1 MISNTKEMI
10 NRCSFRGL
18 MICALLWG
26 WMGMGNISAQ
36 VDVVGS
42 GRINVDIDKVSGD
55 LQMRVNRLLR
65 ATMMLAPTRSEAD
78 RYSIR
83 GSLVGQMVEGT
94 LVDRVLGKTLF
105 SKSYSGGLQKGAGS
119 FVDDILEA
127 ITGVKGFMGSE
138 IAFISA
144 HSGHKE
150 LYVSGIDGGQ
160 TRRITNDQSI
170 SNAPAWAP
178 DGRRIA
184 YTSYRSG
191 YPDVYIVNLDNNQ
204 RTRVAYFNGLNSG
217 ASFSPDG
224 GRLALT
230 LSKDGN
236 PEVYIINANG
246 GGDRR
251 ITRTRGTESSPRWSP
266 DGGRLVFSSD
276 DRGTPQLFI
285 TSVSG
290 GGAQRLSTGYN
301 YNTEPDWSPDG
312 KRIAFTVR
320 QGEGFT
326 IAVYDI
332 VGSKTTL
339 MVPGES
345 PSWTRN
351 SRHLVFS
358 RGQQLYILDT
368 TTKQTQLIDVGLTKC
383 TEPAV
388 SR

>member
-1 MISNTKEMI
+1 MNDTKERI
-10 NRCSFRGL
+10 NRCFLRGG
-18 MICALLWG
+18 MICALLWA
-26 WMGMGNISAQ
+26 WMSVEDVSAQ

-42 GRINVDIDKVSGD
+42 GRINVDIDKVSGE

-94 LVDRVLGKTLF
+94 LVDRVLGKTLL

-138 IAFISA
+138 IAFISS
-144 HSGHKE
+144 HTGHKE
-150 LYVSGIDGGQ
+150 LYVAAIDGGQ
-160 TRRITNDQSI
+160 ARRITNDRSI
-170 SNAPAWAP
+170 SNAPAWSP

-191 YPDVYIVNLDNNQ
+191 YPDVYVVNLESNQ

-236 PEVYIINANG
+236 PEVYVINANG

-251 ITRTRGTESSPRWSP
+251 ITRTRGTETSPRWSP
-266 DGGRLVFSSD
+266 DGGRIVFSSD
-276 DRGTPQLFI
+276 DPGTPQLFI
-285 TSVSG
+285 TSASG
-290 GGAQRLSTGYN
+290 GGMQRLRTGYS

-320 QGEGFT
+320 QGGVFS
-326 IAVYDI
+326 IAMYDI
-332 VGSKTTL
+332 AESKTTL

-368 TTKQTQLIDVGLTKC
+368 VTKQTQLIDVGLTKC

>member
-1 MISNTKEMI
+1 MKTTKERI
-10 NRCSFRGL
+10 NCCFLKRLIVCGL
-18 MICALLWG
+18 FWALV
-26 WMGMGNISAQ
+26 NVQIASAQ

-42 GRINVDIDKVSGD
+42 GRINVDINNVSGD
-55 LQMRVNRLLR
+55 LQARLNRLLR

-78 RYSIR
+78 RYSVR
-83 GSLVGQMVEGT
+83 GSLVGNMVEGT
-94 LVDRVLGKTLF
+94 LTDRVSGKTLF
-105 SKSYSGGLQKGAGS
+105 SKSYSGGLVKGAGNLA
-119 FVDDILEA
+119 DDILET

-138 IAFISA
+138 VAFISA
-144 HSGHKE
+144 QTGYKE
-150 LYVSGIDGGQ
+150 LYVAAIDGGQ
-160 TRRITNDQSI
+160 ARRITHDQSI

-191 YPDVYIVNLDNNQ
+191 FPDVYIVNLDNNQ

-236 PEVYIINANG
+236 PEVYVMNASG

-285 TSVSG
+285 TSSSG
-290 GGAQRLSTGYN
+290 GGIQRLSTGYD

-312 KRIAFTVR
+312 RQIAFTVR
-320 QGEGFT
+320 QGGSFS
-326 IAVYDI
+326 IAVYNI
-332 VGSKTTL
+332 GSAKTTL
-339 MVPGES
+339 MVAGES

-368 TTKQTQLIDVGLTKC
+368 VTKQTQRIDVGLTKC